1 MPTEWTTAL
10 DLLRAEPSHAMTIDR
25 LAGNLYNR
33 GVLATEI
40 YHAPEILA
48 NDLARI
54 GAVHYDPQARSIS
67 LPKPPN
73 TDR

>member
-10 DLLRAEPSHAMTIDR
+10 DLLRDEPGHVMSIDR

-54 GAVHYDPQARSIS
+54 GAVDYDPRARSIR
-67 LPKPPN
+67 LPEPPK
-73 TDR
+73 TVR